1 MQADDVPSGDAFL
14 RNSETPIFSV
24 DILERNA
31 SRGHGLVASVAAG
44 NNILLVGT
52 NTGWIVRHD
61 FSGDDATLGLCS
73 LLCYLA
79 WMDACC
85 TFD

>member
-1 MQADDVPSGDAFL
+1 MNDVPSGGVLL
-14 RNSETPIFSV
+14 RSSGTPIFSV

-31 SRGHGLVASVAAG
+31 SRGHGLVTSVAAG

-61 FSGDDATLGLCS
+61 FSGEDAPLG
-73 LLCYLA
+73 
-79 WMDACC
+79 
-85 TFD
+85 